1 MEVDIPLEKGNQS
14 IKEQVEMNL
23 CSDCPLAT
31 STLYGCWQPME
42 SACLWSVVWIR
53 MFPIGSYIWTLCPQ
67 LVQLFLTGL
76 GGVFLLDERHR
87 WGLTLR
93 ISQVILVSFCLS
105 PSCWPRCK
113 LWETAP
119 VPCLPAVIL
128 LPPWRSWMHYWEL
141 SSGWWQC
148 HQGKCCSGLLVSN
161 WIL

>member
-23 CSDCPLAT
+23 CGDCLSIGNLHTLWVLAA
-31 STLYGCWQPME
+31 LGICL
-42 SACLWSVVWIR
+42 LWSVVWIR

-67 LVQLFLTGL
+67 LVQLFFLAGL
-76 GGVFLLDERHR
+76 GGVFLLDEGHH

-105 PSCWPRCK
+105 PSCWPICE

-119 VPCLPAVIL
+119 ELCLPARCHPLPQEGHGRTTGNRVLGDGKVI
-128 LPPWRSWMHYWEL
+128 
-141 SSGWWQC
+141 
-148 HQGKCCSGLLVSN
+148 KF
-161 WIL
+161 